1 MRYLREGAVLLD
13 YRIVRVLGSGGF
25 GVTYL
30 ALDEQLGRQF
40 AIKEYFPSEFAV
52 REDRTVHALEQKGDD
67 FLWGKARFVEEARTL
82 ARFDHPNIVKAVRIF
97 DANNTS
103 YMVQEYQSGRDLRS
117 WAASLETPPN
127 QEELDLLLAPLLDA
141 LALVHRNGVLHRDLS
156 PDNIYIRDDGTPV
169 LLDFGSARQAVAA
182 RTETVSAM
190 VKSGYS
196 PAEQYSTKAK
206 SQGPWSDIYS
216 FAATIYS
223 VVSGAAPEPATE
235 RLLEDGYTPL
245 KVAARGAYRQPF
257 LDAIDWGLQLA
268 PEKRPQSIGEWSREL
283 FREIQSKPNEYVAKL
298 LDEPVIKQISTS
310 APRSERK
317 LPIAKKELDRSLN
330 ATKIASL
337 VVLTIGVLIA
347 GIAFKDHQAST
358 EAAQQLASETK
369 SQTLKNTASEAE
381 KNAWQN
387 TSFFDKEA
395 LRAFI
400 RKYPASQY
408 RSVAEHRIELLE
420 KEAQR
425 KVVPPT
431 PVAQPSVSF
440 TFSNS
445 VGLRVGIRFYDG
457 SKRQQIDPEQG
468 QHALSIGKTQ
478 TYKVPCQSGV
488 NICFGA
494 WGEREAFQ
502 PFWGVGR
509 NGDQACSDCCLTC
522 RSSSIPLTQDLSV
535 GNSRVPLPTVTWKI
549 TDRTSSR
556 LSIAFYSETR
566 KGVGWPG
573 GNESWPLIGTE
584 TTHVLPCVAGE
595 RICYGAWRRDDLS
608 ASTYWG
614 GGRMNLHGCEGCC
627 TTCDGG
633 EFPVTLTD

>member
-509 NGDQACSDCCLTC
+509 NGDQACTGCCLTC
-522 RSSSIPLTQDLSV
+522 GSSAAPLTQALSA
-535 GNSRVPLPTVTWKI
+535 GNSRVPSPTVTWKI

-573 GNESWPLIGTE
+573 GDESWLLVGSE
-584 TTHVLPCVAGE
+584 TIRELPCIAGE
-595 RICYGAWRRDDLS
+595 KICYGAWRRDDLA
-608 ASTYWG
+608 ASRYWG
-614 GGRMNLHGCEGCC
+614 VGRMNAHGCEKCC

-633 EFPVTLTD
+633 VFAVTLTD